1 LQYKL
6 PHCWIILLLVAVS
19 GCQST
24 VMISD
29 TAIEADATD
38 TPPAA
43 IPAALSATLSAT
55 PPASSYSQSDLINIY
70 LEQARVARQQNR
82 LTTPV
87 DDNAYLRYLQ
97 VLALVPEHPQ
107 ALMGIADLAEQYLAW
122 AIANVNSGD
131 LRSATNYINK
141 ARSIDE
147 NHPDII
153 AVEAM
158 ARDSRKVQHMDY
170 TFPAITLDTFSPPD
184 EPRASPSPEFTALTK
199 VAQLIDESSAPIIIF
214 ANSDA
219 LGRQIYQF
227 LNNLTQDRISA
238 QFELHEKTLI
248 RLMHDRL

>member
-1 LQYKL
+1 LQYKP

-24 VMISD
+24 VMSD
-29 TAIEADATD
+29 TAIEANATD
-38 TPPAA
+38 IPPTAL
-43 IPAALSATLSAT
+43 PAALPVSRD
-55 PPASSYSQSDLINIY
+55 SQSDLINIY

-97 VLALVPEHPQ
+97 VLALVPEHQQ

-122 AIANVNSGD
+122 AIDNVNSGD
-131 LRSATNYINK
+131 LRSAANYINK

-147 NHPDII
+147 SHPDII

-170 TFPAITLDTFSPPD
+170 PFPAITLDSFSPPD
-184 EPRASPSPEFTALTK
+184 EPRASPSSELAALTK
-199 VAQLIDESSAPIIIF
+199 VAQLIDESSVPIIIF

-219 LGRQIYQF
+219 LGRQIYQY

-238 QFELHEKTLI
+238 QFELREQTLI
-248 RLMHDRL
+248 RLIIHRL

>member
-1 LQYKL
+1 LQYKP
-6 PHCWIILLLVAVS
+6 PHCWIILLLVVVS

-24 VMISD
+24 VMIGD
-29 TAIEADATD
+29 TAIEANATD

-43 IPAALSATLSAT
+43 IPTAL
-55 PPASSYSQSDLINIY
+55 PASSDAQSNLINIY
-70 LEQARVARQQNR
+70 LEQARVARQHNR

-97 VLALVPEHPQ
+97 VLALVPEHQQ

-122 AIANVNSGD
+122 AIDNVNSGD
-131 LRSATNYINK
+131 LRSAANYINK

-147 NHPDII
+147 SHPDII

-170 TFPAITLDTFSPPD
+170 PFPAITLDSFSPPD
-184 EPRASPSPEFTALTK
+184 EPRASPSSELAALTK
-199 VAQLIDESSAPIIIF
+199 VAQLIDESSVPIIIF

-219 LGRQIYQF
+219 LGRQIYQY

-238 QFELHEKTLI
+238 QFELREQTLI
-248 RLMHDRL
+248 RLMIHRL

>member
-1 LQYKL
+1 MQYKP

-24 VMISD
+24 VMSD
-29 TAIEADATD
+29 TAIEANATD
-38 TPPAA
+38 IPPTAL
-43 IPAALSATLSAT
+43 PAALPVSRD
-55 PPASSYSQSDLINIY
+55 SQSDLINIY

-97 VLALVPEHPQ
+97 VLALVPEHQQ

-122 AIANVNSGD
+122 AIDNVNSGD
-131 LRSATNYINK
+131 LRSAANYINK

-147 NHPDII
+147 SHPDII

-158 ARDSRKVQHMDY
+158 ARDSRKIQQMDY
-170 TFPAITLDTFSPPD
+170 PFPAITLDTFSSPD
-184 EPRASPSPEFTALTK
+184 EPRASPNPELAALTK
-199 VAQLIDESSAPIIIF
+199 VAQLIDESSPAIIIF

-219 LGRQIYQF
+219 LGRKIYQF
-227 LNNLTQDRISA
+227 LNILTRDRISA
-238 QFELHEKTLI
+238 QFELREQTLI
-248 RLMHDRL
+248 RIMTDRL